1 MTSIAFQG
9 TLALPSRADIVSRLA
24 TSPPLEELLTGD
36 DLERQH
42 QARKASFT
50 PAAVLLLVVN
60 HPADP
65 TVVFTQR
72 TAHLAD
78 HAGQI
83 SFPGGRSEE
92 GDETP
97 ERTALREAREEIGVD
112 PARVEVL
119 GRLPEYHTSTGYRV
133 TPVVGWAEPPLTYA
147 PDPHEVADVFEVPLA
162 FLLDSGNHRYE
173 SAFFKGRMRNYWAM
187 PYGERFIW
195 GATAGMLVTFH
206 RILIPKPV
214 TRTDFGRGT

>member
-1 MTSIAFQG
+1 MSRIAVQSTF
-9 TLALPSRADIVSRLA
+9 TLPTRAEIVSRLA
-24 TSPPLEELLTGD
+24 VSPPIEELLTSD
-36 DLERQH
+36 DLERQ
-42 QARKASFT
+42 QEISKAGGK

-60 HPADP
+60 HPGDP
-65 TVVFTQR
+65 TVIFTQR

-83 SFPGGRSEE
+83 SFPGGRCEE
-92 GDETP
+92 CDESP
-97 ERTALREAREEIGVD
+97 EETALREAEEEVGIERD
-112 PARVEVL
+112 RVEIL

-133 TPVVGWAEPPLTYA
+133 TPIVGWAEPPLTYR

-173 SAFFKGRMRNYWAM
+173 SAFFKGRMRKYWAM

-214 TRTDFGRGT
+214 ARTDF

>member
-1 MTSIAFQG
+1 MSRIAVQSTF
-9 TLALPSRADIVSRLA
+9 TLPTRAEIVSRLA
-24 TSPPLEELLTGD
+24 TSPPIEELLTSD
-36 DLERQH
+36 DLERQ
-42 QARKASFT
+42 QEISKAGGK

-60 HPADP
+60 HPTDP
-65 TVVFTQR
+65 TVIFTQR

-83 SFPGGRSEE
+83 SFPGGRCEDC
-92 GDETP
+92 DETP
-97 ERTALREAREEIGVD
+97 EETALREAEEEVGIERD
-112 PARVEVL
+112 RVEIL

-133 TPVVGWAEPPLTYA
+133 TPVVGWAEPPLTYR

-173 SAFFKGRMRNYWAM
+173 SAFFKGRMRKYWAM

-214 TRTDFGRGT
+214 PRTDF

>member
-1 MTSIAFQG
+1 MSPT
-9 TLALPSRADIVSRLA
+9 RAEIVSRLA
-24 TSPPLEELLTGD
+24 ASPPIEELLTSD

-42 QARKASFT
+42 EISQHGSK

-60 HPADP
+60 HPGDP

-83 SFPGGRSEE
+83 SFPGGRSDER
-92 GDETP
+92 DETP
-97 ERTALREAREEIGVD
+97 EHTALREAEEEVGISAD
-112 PARVEVL
+112 RVEIL

-133 TPVVGWAEPPLTYA
+133 TPVVGWAEPPLTYR

-173 SAFFKGRMRNYWAM
+173 SAFYKGRMRKYWAM

-214 TRTDFGRGT
+214 PRTDF

>member
-1 MTSIAFQG
+1 MMVSIVVQSTF
-9 TLALPSRADIVSRLA
+9 TLPNKADIVSRLA
-24 TSPPLEELLTGD
+24 SSPPLDELLTAD
-36 DLERQH
+36 DLEKQH
-42 QARKASFT
+42 EAAQRVLR

-72 TAHLAD
+72 TDHLAD

-83 SFPGGRSEE
+83 SFPGGRCDE
-92 GDETP
+92 GDCTP
-97 ERTALREAREEIGVD
+97 ERTALREAEEEVGISGD
-112 PARVEVL
+112 RVEIL
-119 GRLPEYHTSTGYRV
+119 GRLPEYRTSTGYCV
-133 TPVVGWAEPPLTYA
+133 TPVVGWAEPPLTFR
-147 PDPHEVADVFEVPLA
+147 PDPHEVADIFEVPLA

-173 SAFFKGRMRNYWAM
+173 SAFYKGRMRKYWAM

-214 TRTDFGRGT
+214 TRTDF